1 MRDRYFTHRPIYTST
16 PWIVSQICRVY
27 IHRATGR
34 LRLAAA
40 TRRLSRAA
48 LRSCA
53 GAGDGV
59 GLGVMRAPETPASA
73 RPERRQAR
81 PQQTNACRNSES
93 VLGFPKMEI
102 PKPSHARPALRDAAL
117 GGLRR
122 TTMRSARAAREGAVE
137 TISQRLRTARN
148 QKAVKAL
155 KTNDPAKS
163 LISHP
168 NDFKGLHPPSRNLS
182 FRMTKRAF
190 RLRAP
195 LPNAASKACDGRAAP
210 RRRGRDLESP
220 LAKKLR
226 KEALKSMKSLSRVI
240 LCAGA
245 REIAAAPCARTSR
258 APSPRAAPLALVPMN
273 TGPVAAPMRVG
284 AK

>member
-1 MRDRYFTHRPIYTST
+1 M

-59 GLGVMRAPETPASA
+59 GLGVMRGPGNARLRSA
-73 RPERRQAR
+73 RASPGAPAANKCLQKFRICVRFSEDGNTQA
-81 PQQTNACRNSES
+81 
-93 VLGFPKMEI
+93 F
-102 PKPSHARPALRDAAL
+102 ARATGAPGCSPL

-168 NDFKGLHPPSRNLS
+168 NDFKDLHPPSRNLS

-190 RLRAP
+190 RSRAP

-210 RRRGRDLESP
+210 RRRGRDRESP

-245 REIAAAPCARTSR
+245 REIAAAPCARTSQ